1 MKITICSRAALAAL
15 ALAAAIA
22 GVPASALAEEQN
34 PADDGVW
41 FGGADAF
48 YEEFTPEAVERS
60 EKEREKAG
68 ERAKKD
74 AAKAKKQREEDLR
87 DAARRDKKAA
97 ERRKQNEAKDARRAA
112 KAQERTAKDS
122 SNRKKDADAGKKNRA
137 KGEPGQLEPA
147 DFVYKGLTLGDN
159 VETMRQQL
167 GEPDFDQQKRIH
179 GILVRY
185 YIYGRKL
192 QVGVFEPE
200 GAPPRVVDIVIR
212 DEGYKGRNDVRYG
225 STFYHVFETFG
236 RSLRQPIDGKLY
248 HVFEAAGPGH
258 KRLLLEYQPP
268 ENIVISWRITSL
280 PLSDAE
286 AERRYDEYAPAAVAS
301 DVGALMIRQK
311 TIDTSDIEIS
321 VGPPKINIAID

>member
-1 MKITICSRAALAAL
+1 MKMTILHRKALASI
-15 ALAAAIA
+15 ALAAALA
-22 GVPASALAEEQN
+22 GAPAPALAGE
-34 PADDGVW
+34 PAPSDDGVW

-48 YEEFTPEAVERS
+48 YEDFTPEAVERN
-60 EKEREKAG
+60 EKEQAKAE
-68 ERAKKD
+68 ERAKRN
-74 AAKAKKQREEDLR
+74 AEKAKKQREEDIR
-87 DAARRDKKAA
+87 AAARRDKEAE
-97 ERRKQNEAKDARRAA
+97 ERRQKNEARDARRAA
-112 KAQERTAKDS
+112 KAQSRDS
-122 SNRKKDADAGKKNRA
+122 KAASKQDVDSGKKKRA

-147 DFVYKGLTLGDN
+147 DLVYRGVTLGDGVDN
-159 VETMRQQL
+159 MRKQL
-167 GEPDFDQQKRIH
+167 GEPDFDRQSRVH
-179 GILVRY
+179 GITVRY

-212 DEGYKGRNDVRYG
+212 DESYKGRNNVRYG

-268 ENIVISWRITSL
+268 ENIVVAWRITSL
-280 PLSDAE
+280 PLSEAE
-286 AERRYDEYAPAAVAS
+286 AERRYDEYAPAAVAA

-311 TIDTSDIEIS
+311 TIDTSEINIS
-321 VGPPKINIAID
+321 GGLPQINIAID